1 MSVLSGSFCECT
13 SYNDYM
19 NGSLMSLFVETIKKR
34 FPTKT
39 EIRLAFGVIAF
50 LVFGW
55 AIWGF
60 LYELPS
66 QLLNTRWMGI
76 IFNFMAL
83 MATALLESVFVGIGF
98 VLLGFLLPVKWFRKG
113 FSYKSFVTLCVMV
126 GVIFWY
132 RKVFVNDDFF
142 PAMDIIYRGLAMFFL
157 VWVALLLIFHYGKPL
172 QRFVHSI
179 EERME
184 VFLYL
189 YVPLGI
195 IGLLTIIVTS
205 VVA

>member
-172 QRFVHSI
+172 QRFVLSI
-179 EERME
+179 EERIE